1 MVLSCPDRKATACAF
16 ALALNCLL
24 PLPRGADAAESV
36 EALRLRATAGTAGVA
51 AYLAGGPAWQ
61 GVADAPLWLNK
72 TPPLYEG
79 DPLDDGYRPAAR
91 IALMRCAEA
100 LLVRLTW
107 SDSTESLPKPPE
119 RVPDA
124 GQASIYK
131 EHSLDI
137 ERFADA
143 ACVMVPRPA
152 GPTASPPSL
161 MMGEKGQPVDLYYW
175 HEVRGCQR
183 LEAAGRSTTTRTGE
197 TFPGVAHRLANGWEV
212 VFQLP
217 ALPDGTPLAFAVWD
231 GARGQRD
238 GLKYFSLWYEV
249 QS

>member
-1 MVLSCPDRKATACAF
+1 MVLSGPDRKRAGFAF
-16 ALALNCLL
+16 ALALGCLFS
-24 PLPRGADAAESV
+24 LPRSGGAADGA
-36 EALRLRATAGTAGVA
+36 EALRLRATTGAAGVA
-51 AYLAGGPAWQ
+51 AYLAGGTAWQ
-61 GVADAPLWLNK
+61 GVAEAPLWLNR

-91 IALMRCAEA
+91 VALIRCPEA

-131 EHSLDI
+131 EYSLDI

-152 GPTASPPSL
+152 GPAVTLPSL

-175 HEVRGCQR
+175 HEVRGCQH

-217 ALPDGTPLAFAVWD
+217 ALPGGTPLAFAVWD

-249 QS
+249 QP